1 MDPKMDPFWGLQVA
15 RQIHWYSLSED
26 ITAFVICIDVCQY
39 LHPKM
44 RVILGPTDG
53 TYDPAHQIP
62 VGHDGV
68 GWCLGCTHMC
78 KYDGT
83 RYAQLVFSHLHDT
96 HPHAGVFA
104 HVIHICQYTVPSK
117 YINIYASIH
126 PSYHPEPPVNGPAD
140 IHHPTGPLIADICP
154 VTSTLPV
161 LPHCYNYHCIGY
173 MDRLDYVSMLANE
186 LAYTLAAE
194 DS

>member
-1 MDPKMDPFWGLQVA
+1 MSVSTPQNEGHFGALKD
-15 RQIHWYSLSED
+15 STS
-26 ITAFVICIDVCQY
+26 
-39 LHPKM
+39 
-44 RVILGPTDG
+44 
-53 TYDPAHQIP
+53 DPAHQIP

-83 RYAQLVFSHLHDT
+83 RYAQLVFSSPT
-96 HPHAGVFA
+96 RHPPACRRV
-104 HVIHICQYTVPSK
+104 CTCYTYLPM
-117 YINIYASIH
+117 
-126 PSYHPEPPVNGPAD
+126 SYRNTLTSTRRSTPAITRIPPVNRPAD